1 MSKVLSLSP
10 AEQQTVDLFKEEM
23 TKICGPQGWDL
34 RIFGSRAR
42 REGYEDSDLDILVL
56 VDILDEPTKVA
67 IWDAAY
73 YAFLATEILLSPLV
87 LSRQQ
92 YDGLRKR
99 ERLIAMDIERE
110 GISV

>member
-1 MSKVLSLSP
+1 MSKELSLSP
-10 AEQQTVDLFKEEM
+10 AEQQTVSLFKEEI
-23 TKICGPQGWDL
+23 TKICGSRGWEL

-42 REGYEDSDLDILVL
+42 REGSADSDLDILVL
-56 VDILDEPTKVA
+56 VDSLEEATKIA

-73 YAFLATEILLSPLV
+73 HAFLATEIMLSPLV

-92 YDGLRKR
+92 YDGLKKR